1 MTPDR
6 RDQVPEYMR
15 KIKEYPGL
23 RLENLDRAGLLY
35 FQLEDSFRFG
45 NEQIFLVN
53 FAKSLINTAEM
64 RNLEN
69 GNSHINILDPGA
81 GAGILTVLSSVHIPN
96 SQGVAIELM
105 ERPYELLQANLK
117 MNNLDKR
124 FRAVRADIKILADSA
139 VSEVFS
145 DKSNT
150 GEFDSLDFNFQE
162 QFDFLEQFDFQEHF
176 DLAIC
181 NPPYFKQNSGPTR
194 DLSKIS
200 ELEVSAARDEIFLS
214 LDDYMKFVSKSLKY
228 SGKMALLHRP
238 ERLVEVINIA
248 SKYQLYPYFLRAVL
262 PKYGAKVKVF
272 LLALSKGK
280 QRSFEWG
287 KDLVIYNNAGEY
299 TDEVAAYYSEVSEAN
314 EVSEVSE
321 VEE

>member
-6 RDQVPEYMR
+6 RDQVPEYMK

-64 RNLEN
+64 KKLEN

-81 GAGILTVLSSVHIPN
+81 GAGILTILSSAHIPN

-117 MNNLDKR
+117 MNNLDER
-124 FRAVRADIKILADSA
+124 FQAVRADIKTLVASDE
-139 VSEVFS
+139 SEVFS
-145 DKSNT
+145 DNSNI
-150 GEFDSLDFNFQE
+150 GEHDSLD
-162 QFDFLEQFDFQEHF
+162 FDFQEHF

-238 ERLVEVINIA
+238 ERLVEIINIA

-262 PKYGAKVKVF
+262 PKHGAKVKVF

-280 QRSFEWG
+280 KRSFEWG
-287 KDLVIYNNAGEY
+287 KDLVIYNNAGGY

-314 EVSEVSE
+314 EVSEVNE
-321 VEE
+321 

>member
-6 RDQVPEYMR
+6 RDQVPEYMK

-64 RNLEN
+64 KKLES
-69 GNSHINILDPGA
+69 GNSHIKILDPGA
-81 GAGILTVLSSVHIPN
+81 GAGILTVLSSAHIPN

-124 FRAVRADIKILADSA
+124 FLAVRADIKALADSD
-139 VSEVFS
+139 VSEVFR

-150 GEFDSLDFNFQE
+150 DELDSLNFDSQ
-162 QFDFLEQFDFQEHF
+162 EQFDFQEQF

-181 NPPYFKQNSGPTR
+181 NPPYFKKNSGPTR
-194 DLSKIS
+194 DLSKIA
-200 ELEVSAARDEIFLS
+200 ELEVSAARDEIFLT

-238 ERLVEVINIA
+238 ERLVETINIA

-262 PKYGAKVKVF
+262 PKQDAQVKVF

-287 KDLVIYNNAGEY
+287 KDLVIYNNVGEY
-299 TDEVAAYYSEVSEAN
+299 TDEVAAYYSEMGQES
-314 EVSEVSE
+314 
-321 VEE
+321 